1 MFVGGAKIGWSMKHA
16 LFKSPATRNRT
27 RDHLI
32 AATIYSQMLYQLS
45 YSRHVKS
52 MVKIASRNFDFAY
65 FCPLRGA
72 GLPGVP
78 AAPDCQGIPRVQGFG
93 SQVGPRPGAPTPNQ
107 FRCASRPQV
116 EAAAGRSITSDFG
129 RPGGLCPNYDLMQIL
144 PPPADV
150 LADIQVVGERR
161 GGSSTPPPN

>member
-1 MFVGGAKIGWSMKHA
+1 
-16 LFKSPATRNRT
+16 
-27 RDHLI
+27 
-32 AATIYSQMLYQLS
+32 
-45 YSRHVKS
+45 
-52 MVKIASRNFDFAY
+52 MVKIAKRDLGFAY

-78 AAPDCQGIPRVQGFG
+78 AAPGCQGAPGLPGIGG
-93 SQVGPRPGAPTPNQ
+93 QVGPRPGAPTPNQ

-129 RPGGLCPNYDLMQIL
+129 RPGALCPNYDLMQIL

-150 LADIQVVGERR
+150 LAGYRYP
-161 GGSSTPPPN
+161 GGG